1 MMEASCHERAAGKDR
16 GPILF
21 HADDGPANGGGFIEC
36 LVELPDREFAIVG
49 IFTLRIVM
57 VHDIGGMLE
66 FFGGIA
72 IVVIVSLP
80 SVALSTLSAS
90 WPNDISRGCLSFLVP
105 QRVREN
111 RR

>member
-1 MMEASCHERAAGKDR
+1 MEASCHERAAGKDR

-21 HADDGPANGGGFIEC
+21 HADDGPANGGGFIEY

-49 IFTLRIVM
+49 IFTLRIGV

-66 FFGGIA
+66 LFGGIA